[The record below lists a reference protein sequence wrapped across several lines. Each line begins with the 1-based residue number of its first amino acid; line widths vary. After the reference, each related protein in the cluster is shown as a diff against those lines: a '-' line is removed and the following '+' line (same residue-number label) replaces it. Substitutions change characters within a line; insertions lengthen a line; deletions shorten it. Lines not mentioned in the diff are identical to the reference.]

1 VAKSKILM
9 RRETPAVANS
19 SSSRSNSILRIK
31 WKSLH
36 FQRQRC
42 RYSTRNTHPQQ
53 TINNLKRINQQKMNL
68 FYASSSSV
76 ATLFII
82 LLSSPVFPMHFSHF
96 HPKAQNITN
105 LFHETGLQHILDIQM
120 TNKLW
125 HKYNPDVIPR
135 DYVGSMK

>member
-1 VAKSKILM
+1 
-9 RRETPAVANS
+9 
-19 SSSRSNSILRIK
+19 
-31 WKSLH
+31 
-36 FQRQRC
+36 
-42 RYSTRNTHPQQ
+42 
-53 TINNLKRINQQKMNL
+53 MNL